1 VKVAFYAPL
10 KAPDHPVPSGDR
22 ALSRLLMRALA
33 HAGHETILVSR
44 FRSFD
49 GRGDHQRQVRLAR
62 VGDRLAMRL
71 AARLRAQPPDLW
83 FTYHVHHK
91 APDLLGPYTSATLDI
106 PYVIAEA
113 SVAPKQRD
121 GAWAVGYARAL
132 DAIRAADT
140 IVSVNPEDVAQ
151 VRRARARGADA
162 AMLAPFIDVSAFA
175 AEADASHSEERPD
188 APARLVTV
196 AMMRDGAKLASY
208 RSLAAALE
216 QLRDVSW
223 RLTIIGD
230 GPARPRVEAAFEGV
244 RDRVTFAG
252 ARAAPD
258 IARTLT
264 ASDVFVW
271 PAIDEAFGMAFLEAQ
286 ACGLPV
292 VGAASAGV
300 ASVVVNGRTGALVA
314 PGDAAAFA
322 AALRRLLDDPSSCRA
337 MGIAASAHVREH
349 HDLPVAALTLDGILR
364 AVVAR
369 RHSDARPPGS
379 SLPAPSAILP

>member
-1 VKVAFYAPL
+1 
-10 KAPDHPVPSGDR
+10 
-22 ALSRLLMRALA
+22 
-33 HAGHETILVSR
+33 
-44 FRSFD
+44 
-49 GRGDHQRQVRLAR
+49 
-62 VGDRLAMRL
+62 MRL
-71 AARLRAQPPDLW
+71 AGRLRAQPPDLW

-91 APDLLGPYTSATLDI
+91 APDLLGPYTSAALGV

-140 IVSVNPEDVAQ
+140 IVSVNPQDVAQ

-175 AEADASHSEERPD
+175 AEADASHSEERPG

-230 GPARPRVEAAFEGV
+230 GPTRPRVEAAFEGV

-314 PGDAAAFA
+314 PGDAVAFA

-369 RHSDARPPGS
+369 RHSDARPRS